1 VRASTITQENEMR
14 RLIALTV
21 VCLAI
26 ASGAAAGE
34 EPYGTDIQ
42 GNALASKG
50 GIAATNRSI
59 AVDSI
64 DVSVKTVDNSIRQ
77 VAIMKDDVNVRSA
90 IVVTGDGA
98 LKTIA
103 GSGNGSIGGGI
114 SVSAIGAANSI
125 STTTTGANRS
135 GRR

>member
-1 VRASTITQENEMR
+1 VLAFKIITQENGMK
-14 RLIALTV
+14 LPIALA
-21 VCLAI
+21 LASMLM
-26 ASGAAAGE
+26 ASATAQAR
-34 EPYGTDIQ
+34 DRDASIQ
-42 GNALASKG
+42 GNALAGNG
-50 GIAATNRSI
+50 GIAATNHSI

-77 VAIMKDDVNVRSA
+77 IAIMKDDVSVHSA
-90 IVVTGDGA
+90 IIVSGDGA

-114 SVSAIGAANSI
+114 TVSAIGAANSI
-125 STTTTGANRS
+125 STTTTGAMRS